1 LPPDSLKYSTS
12 RLQSRLEKY
21 YDESILI
28 QTQQGQGQSNI
39 VFSSSL
45 SIGDAI
51 KPANQ
56 LKCDLKFAQL
66 QTQIDQSPPMLSDD
80 QTLHAAVR
88 ILRKDIY
95 DMDFSNTYY
104 PTSDAVSL
112 SYSMQ
117 LMPFSLTKF
126 LYWLIDNKSHREAE
140 IEITSYLEKMRKY
153 LAIAETIV
161 SRSKNSFPLS
171 HRVSHSIVQCIW
183 FQTVFGYLIF
193 SWLLC
198 FLR

>member
-1 LPPDSLKYSTS
+1 MSPDSLKYSTS

-21 YDESILI
+21 YDESIVI
-28 QTQQGQGQSNI
+28 QAQQGKGQSNI
-39 VFSSSL
+39 VCSSSL

-51 KPANQ
+51 KAANQ

-88 ILRKDIY
+88 ILRKEISA
-95 DMDFSNTYY
+95 MDLSNTYY

-117 LMPFSLTKF
+117 LMPSCLTKF
-126 LYWLIDNKSHREAE
+126 LYWLIDNKCHSEAE
-140 IEITSYLEKMRKY
+140 IKITPYLEKMRKY
-153 LAIAETIV
+153 LSITEKIV
-161 SRSKNSFPLS
+161 SLSKNSFPLVTGFIKPGEVGDAFAL
-171 HRVSHSIVQCIW
+171 VSMKSPNFCQKPK
-183 FQTVFGYLIF
+183 F
-193 SWLLC
+193 
-198 FLR
+198 